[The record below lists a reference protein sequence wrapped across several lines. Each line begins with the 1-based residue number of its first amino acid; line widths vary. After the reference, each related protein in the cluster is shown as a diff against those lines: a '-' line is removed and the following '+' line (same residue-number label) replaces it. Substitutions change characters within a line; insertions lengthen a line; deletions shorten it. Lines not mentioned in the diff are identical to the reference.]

1 MLRRSLA
8 PLSAS
13 CPFRTLGLPRT
24 ASVAEIKAAWR
35 RRALQTHPDVSTSSS
50 ETEFVAAKLAYERAL
65 EIANRPVQRVS
76 YDEAMRMADTDPTF
90 TGRERGFG
98 PSAHTSY
105 VSASK
110 ALTFVFL
117 VAGAMSAVIL
127 GSLWTFSKQNAA
139 IVTHARRRNGEAPP

>member
-1 MLRRSLA
+1 MLRRSFSL
-8 PLSAS
+8 LSAA

-50 ETEFVAAKLAYERAL
+50 ETEFLAAKLAYERAL
-65 EIANRPVQRVS
+65 EIANRPVQKVT
-76 YDEAMRMADTDPTF
+76 YDEAMRMAEADPNF
-90 TGRERGFG
+90 RERGFG

-110 ALTFVFL
+110 ALTIVFL
-117 VAGAMSAVIL
+117 VAGVMSAVIL
-127 GSLWTFSKQNAA
+127 ASLWTSTKQSAA
-139 IVTHARRRNGEAPP
+139 LVTHVRRRNGDAPP